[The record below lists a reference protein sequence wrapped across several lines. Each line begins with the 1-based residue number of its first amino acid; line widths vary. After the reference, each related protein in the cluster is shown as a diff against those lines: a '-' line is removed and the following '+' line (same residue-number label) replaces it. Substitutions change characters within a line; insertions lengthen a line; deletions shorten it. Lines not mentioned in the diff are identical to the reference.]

1 MPSTHSPRMR
11 VFALT
16 LACFFGLAVSRDA
29 RAQAPAPAPAAPA
42 PAAAPAPQAASPAP
56 APAAAP
62 APQAASP
69 APAPAPT
76 PVAPAPPQPA
86 PYPPAYTPLP
96 PEQGGWSAA
105 PALEES
111 AERPSISFGYEISTP
126 VGDLHDFVSETSFRG
141 FEVGALWPIYRS
153 LYLGAVFNYH
163 LFYEELGKK
172 TYQVEN
178 GALTGNLYRYAQYW
192 TVQAEARYLF
202 LAPDAV
208 ARPFAGLR
216 VGMAFATTATLV
228 SDLSLYDTPT
238 GFALAPEAGVLVS
251 LASVMQLSGSI
262 RYDFSTVSS
271 GDMNNGSYMAYQLGL
286 VFHQN

>member
-1 MPSTHSPRMR
+1 MPSTHFPRTR
-11 VFALT
+11 ALPPT
-16 LACFFGLAVSRDA
+16 LACLFGLIVTCDV
-29 RAQAPAPAPAAPA
+29 RAQAPAPAPA
-42 PAAAPAPQAASPAP
+42 PAAPPPAVTPAPAPQAPTPAP
-56 APAAAP
+56 AP
-62 APQAASP
+62 
-69 APAPAPT
+69 
-76 PVAPAPPQPA
+76 VAPPPPEPA
-86 PYPPAYTPLP
+86 PYPPAYAPLP
-96 PEQGGWSAA
+96 AEQGGWSAA
-105 PALEES
+105 AALDES
-111 AERPSISFGYEISTP
+111 AERPSIFFGYEISTP
-126 VGDLHDFVSETSFRG
+126 VGDLHDFISETSFRG
-141 FEVGALWPIYRS
+141 FEIGALWPIYRS
-153 LYLGAVFNYH
+153 LYLGPVFNYH

-202 LAPDAV
+202 LRPDAV

-238 GFALAPEAGVLVS
+238 GFALSPEAGVLVS
-251 LASVMQLSGSI
+251 VASMMQLSASI

-271 GDMNNGSYMAYQLGL
+271 GDMDNGSYMAYHLGL